1 MAPKSTHFT
10 LRMDPKLRQAA
21 EQAAAKDHRP
31 LSSLVKKLLSDHCEG
46 QQARTEALPPL
57 KRARK

>member
-1 MAPKSTHFT
+1 
-10 LRMDPKLRQAA
+10 MDPKLRQAA